1 MKEPYVGLFA
11 QAETWKEK
19 INFGYADSIK
29 SAYGEDLSI
38 FFGPNEERTPIKLL
52 EPEDYQRKLSLIKRA
67 NLPNL
72 NVSKGAL
79 NLESMGTVD
88 FVTAFKMALDAM
100 HSIIDTETGK
110 PVLYG
115 VQLQEYNLEEAVMN
129 GLAVDQSLVAMN
141 MKAQRVIYLW
151 RMFEIAMNF
160 DSSLVFGAK
169 GRFAADEERVFLND
183 GMQGSMALAL
193 HGVKTLI
200 VGFSMKDMPYIDFN
214 QFLACNGEVVPI
226 TDYDFLKNHNNRA
239 IEMLKANL
247 DVKLEDQPAYNL
259 SKVLNDVNITLVPES
274 ATPGAGETKHT
285 AHLQKHFKEFCKDSY
300 SNRFAFQ
307 MALKCVRN
315 AWHFSAIDHAPV
327 WGLAEMFSQMP
338 KKAVT
343 DDLLIKIGQV
353 MSERWSSSSKVWTDV
368 LKGIR
373 SQYPEKTKSGK
384 YTKWKDHRFTSGS
397 NRGLMI
403 AAAIKSLI
411 DNREAHI
418 QLQPGKQKGYDI
430 KLPVVTKGGVDFII
444 DVPYVYSDAGGKISE
459 FSNHTVKIDVDQF
472 NNKSQKNDAD
482 ELADF
487 M

>member
-1 MKEPYVGLFA
+1 
-11 QAETWKEK
+11 
-19 INFGYADSIK
+19 
-29 SAYGEDLSI
+29 
-38 FFGPNEERTPIKLL
+38 
-52 EPEDYQRKLSLIKRA
+52 
-67 NLPNL
+67 
-72 NVSKGAL
+72 
-79 NLESMGTVD
+79 
-88 FVTAFKMALDAM
+88 
-100 HSIIDTETGK
+100 
-110 PVLYG
+110 
-115 VQLQEYNLEEAVMN
+115 
-129 GLAVDQSLVAMN
+129 MN

-169 GRFAADEERVFLND
+169 GRYAADEERVFLND

-214 QFLACNGEVVPI
+214 QFLACNADVVPI
-226 TDYDFLKNHNNRA
+226 TDYDFVKVRNNRA
-239 IEMLKANL
+239 MSMLTAGL

-259 SKVLNDVNITLVPES
+259 SKVLSDVNITLVPES

-327 WGLAEMFSQMP
+327 WGLTELFTQMP
-338 KKAVT
+338 KKSVT

-353 MSERWSSSSKVWTDV
+353 MSERWSSSGKVWTDV
-368 LKGIR
+368 LKSIR

-384 YTKWKDHRFTSGS
+384 YTEWKDHRFTSGS

-418 QLQPGKQKGYDI
+418 QSQPGKQKGYDL
-430 KLPVVTKGGVDFII
+430 KLPVVEKGGADFAI
-444 DVPYVYSDAGGKISE
+444 DMPYVYTDANGKVAEYTSIIE
-459 FSNHTVKIDVDQF
+459 VDAF
-472 NNKSQKNDAD
+472 NNKAQKHEDDKFA
-482 ELADF
+482 EF

>member
-1 MKEPYVGLFA
+1 MKEPYVSLFNYVDN
-11 QAETWKEK
+11 WKK
-19 INFGYADSIK
+19 SIINGYADSIQ

-38 FFGPNEERTPIKLL
+38 FFGPKEERTPIKFL
-52 EPEDYQRKLSLIKRA
+52 EPEDYQRKLQLIKRA
-67 NLPNL
+67 TLPKL

-88 FVTAFKMALDAM
+88 FVTAFKMALDALNA
-100 HSIIDTETGK
+100 INDPETGK

-115 VQLQEYNLEEAVMN
+115 VQLQSYNLDEAVMN

-169 GRFAADEERVFLND
+169 GRYAADEERVFLND

-214 QFLACNGEVVPI
+214 QFLACNADVVPI
-226 TDYDFLKNHNNRA
+226 TDYDFVKVRNNRA
-239 IEMLKANL
+239 RAMLQAGL

-259 SKVLNDVNITLVPES
+259 MRVFDNVSITPVPES

-285 AHLQKHFKEFCKDSY
+285 AHKQKHFKEFCKDNY
-300 SNRFAFQ
+300 SNRFAFE

-327 WGLAEMFSQMP
+327 WGLTELFAQMP

-353 MSERWSSSSKVWTDV
+353 MSERWSSSSRVWTDV

-373 SQYPEKTKSGK
+373 TQYPEKTKSGK
-384 YTKWKDHRFTSGS
+384 YTEWKDHRFTSGS

-418 QLQPGKQKGYDI
+418 QLQPGKQKGYDL
-430 KLPVVTKGGVDFII
+430 KLPVVEKGGVDFTI
-444 DVPYVYSDAGGKISE
+444 DMPYVY
-459 FSNHTVKIDVDQF
+459 TDVDGKVAEYTQMLTVDDF
-472 NNKSQKNDAD
+472 NNKAQKHEDDKFA
-482 ELADF
+482 EF

>member
-1 MKEPYVGLFA
+1 MKEPYVSLFNYVDN
-11 QAETWKEK
+11 WKK
-19 INFGYADSIK
+19 SIVNGYADSIQ

-38 FFGPNEERTPIKLL
+38 FFGPKEERTPIKFL
-52 EPEDYQRKLSLIKRA
+52 EPEDYQRKLQLIKRA
-67 NLPNL
+67 NLPKL

-88 FVTAFKMALDAM
+88 FVTAFKMALDALNAVV
-100 HSIIDTETGK
+100 DPETGK

-115 VQLQEYNLEEAVMN
+115 VQLQSYNLDEAVMN

-169 GRFAADEERVFLND
+169 GRYAADEERVFLND

-214 QFLACNGEVVPI
+214 QFLACNADVVPI
-226 TDYDFLKNHNNRA
+226 TDYDFVKVRNNRA
-239 IEMLKANL
+239 RAMLQAGL

-259 SKVLNDVNITLVPES
+259 MRVFDNVNITPVPES

-285 AHLQKHFKEFCKDSY
+285 AHMQKHFKEFCKDNY
-300 SNRFAFQ
+300 SNRFAFE

-327 WGLAEMFSQMP
+327 WGLTELFTQMP
-338 KKAVT
+338 KKSVT

-353 MSERWSSSSKVWTDV
+353 MSERWSSSSKVWSDV

-384 YTKWKDHRFTSGS
+384 YTEWKDHRFTSGS

-411 DNREAHI
+411 DNREQHI
-418 QLQPGKQKGYDI
+418 QAQPGKQKGYDLVI
-430 KLPVVTKGGVDFII
+430 PTVVKGGSDFTI
-444 DVPYVYSDAGGKISE
+444 DVPYVYTDTNGNVAEYS
-459 FSNHTVKIDVDQF
+459 TLIDVDAF
-472 NNKSQKNDAD
+472 NNKAQKQEDDKFA
-482 ELADF
+482 EF

>member
-1 MKEPYVGLFA
+1 
-11 QAETWKEK
+11 
-19 INFGYADSIK
+19 
-29 SAYGEDLSI
+29 
-38 FFGPNEERTPIKLL
+38 
-52 EPEDYQRKLSLIKRA
+52 
-67 NLPNL
+67 
-72 NVSKGAL
+72 
-79 NLESMGTVD
+79 MGTVD

-373 SQYPEKTKSGK
+373 LQYPEKTKSGK

-411 DNREAHI
+411 DNREGHI

-430 KLPVVTKGGVDFII
+430 KLPVVTKGGVDFTI

>member
-1 MKEPYVGLFA
+1 MKEPYKSMFNDV
-11 QAETWKEK
+11 EHWKNRIK
-19 INFGYADSIK
+19 FGYAESIK

-38 FFGPNEERTPIKLL
+38 FFGPAEEQIPIRLL
-52 EPEDYQRKLSLIKRA
+52 EPEDYNRKLNLIKRA

-88 FVTAFKMALDAM
+88 FVTAFKMALDAL
-100 HSIIDTETGK
+100 HAIIDPETGK

-115 VQLQEYNLEEAVMN
+115 VKLQSYNLEEAVMN
-129 GLAVDQSLVAMN
+129 GLAVDQNLVAMN

-169 GRFAADEERVFLND
+169 GRYSADEERVFLND

-200 VGFSMKDMPYIDFN
+200 VGFSMKDLPHIDFN
-214 QFLACNGEVVPI
+214 QFLACATGNIPI
-226 TDYDFLKNHNNRA
+226 TDYDLLKVRNNRA
-239 IEMLKANL
+239 MSMLQQGF

-259 SKVLNDVNITLVPES
+259 MKVLNDVNITLVPES
-274 ATPGAGETKHT
+274 STAGAGQSKHT

-315 AWHFSAIDHAPV
+315 AWHFSAVDHAPV
-327 WGLAEMFSQMP
+327 WGLTELFNQMP
-338 KKAVT
+338 KKEVT

-353 MSERWSSSSKVWTDV
+353 MSERWSSSGKVWGDV
-368 LKGIR
+368 LKSIR
-373 SQYPEKTKSGK
+373 SQYPEKTSGGK
-384 YTKWKDHRFTSGS
+384 YTEWKDHRFTSGA

-403 AAAIKSLI
+403 AAAIKSLV
-411 DNREAHI
+411 DNREAYI
-418 QLQPGKQKGYDI
+418 RSQPGKQKGYDL
-430 KLPVVTKGGVDFII
+430 KLPTPTKGGLEFKISM
-444 DVPYVYSDAGGKISE
+444 PYVYTNVAGKVEE
-459 FSNHTVKIDVDQF
+459 FALDMQESIKETKPVINEDKF
-472 NNKSQKNDAD
+472 A
-482 ELADF
+482 EF

>member
-1 MKEPYVGLFA
+1 MKEPYVSLFNYVDD
-11 QAETWKEK
+11 WKK
-19 INFGYADSIK
+19 KVKFGYADSIK

-38 FFGPNEERTPIKLL
+38 FFGPEEERTPIKFL

-67 NLPNL
+67 TIPNL
-72 NVSKGAL
+72 NVSKGTL

-100 HSIIDTETGK
+100 HSIIDPETGK

-115 VQLQEYNLEEAVMN
+115 VQLQKYDLEEAVMN

-169 GRFAADEERVFLND
+169 GRYAADEERVFLND

-214 QFLACNGEVVPI
+214 QFLACNAEVIPI
-226 TDYDFLKNHNNRA
+226 TDYDFVKVRNNRA
-239 IEMLKANL
+239 MSMLTVGL

-259 SKVLNDVNITLVPES
+259 TKVLNDVNIRLVPES

-285 AHLQKHFKEFCKDSY
+285 AHMQKHFKEFCKDSY
-300 SNRFAFQ
+300 TNRFAFQ

-327 WGLAEMFSQMP
+327 WGLTELFSQMP

-353 MSERWSSSSKVWTDV
+353 MSERWSSSSKVWGDI
-368 LKGIR
+368 LKSIR
-373 SQYPEKTKSGK
+373 DQYPEKTKSGK
-384 YTKWKDHRFTSGS
+384 YTEWKDHRYTTGT

-411 DNREAHI
+411 DNREAYI
-418 QLQPGKQKGYDI
+418 QSQPGKQKGYDL
-430 KLPVVTKGGVDFII
+430 KLPTPEKGGLNFVI
-444 DVPYVYSDAGGKISE
+444 DMPYVFTDLNGKVAEYTTFIDTDSSNKMQKHDVKFAE
-459 FSNHTVKIDVDQF
+459 F
-472 NNKSQKNDAD
+472 
-482 ELADF
+482 

>member
-1 MKEPYVGLFA
+1 MKEPYVSLFNYVDN
-11 QAETWKEK
+11 WKK
-19 INFGYADSIK
+19 SINFGYADSIK

-38 FFGPNEERTPIKLL
+38 FFGPEEERTPIKFL

-67 NLPNL
+67 TLPNL

-88 FVTAFKMALDAM
+88 FITAFKMALDAM
-100 HSIIDTETGK
+100 HSIIDPETGK

-115 VQLQEYNLEEAVMN
+115 VQLQSYNLDEAVMN

-169 GRFAADEERVFLND
+169 GRYAADEERVFLND

-214 QFLACNGEVVPI
+214 QFLACNADVVPI
-226 TDYDFLKNHNNRA
+226 TDYDFVKVRNNRA
-239 IEMLKANL
+239 RAMLQAGL

-259 SKVLNDVNITLVPES
+259 MRVFDNVNITPVPES

-285 AHLQKHFKEFCKDSY
+285 AHMQKHFKEFCKDNY
-300 SNRFAFQ
+300 SNRFAFE

-315 AWHFSAIDHAPV
+315 AWHFTAIDHAPV
-327 WGLAEMFSQMP
+327 WGLTELFTQMP

-353 MSERWSSSSKVWTDV
+353 MSERWSSSSRVWTDV

-373 SQYPEKTKSGK
+373 TQYPEKTKSGK
-384 YTKWKDHRFTSGS
+384 YTEWKDHRFTSGS

-418 QLQPGKQKGYDI
+418 QLQPGKQKGYDLSI
-430 KLPVVTKGGVDFII
+430 PTITKGGSDFTI
-444 DVPYVYSDAGGKISE
+444 DVPYVYTDTNGNVAEYTSI
-459 FSNHTVKIDVDQF
+459 IDVDMF
-472 NNKSQKNDAD
+472 NNKSQKQEDDKFA
-482 ELADF
+482 EF

>member
-1 MKEPYVGLFA
+1 MKEPYTRLFNYVD
-11 QAETWKEK
+11 TWKES

-38 FFGPNEERTPIKLL
+38 FFGPEEERTPIKFL

-67 NLPNL
+67 TLPNL

-88 FVTAFKMALDAM
+88 FITAFKMALDAM
-100 HSIIDTETGK
+100 HSIIDPETGK

-115 VQLQEYNLEEAVMN
+115 VQLQSYNLDEAVMN

-169 GRFAADEERVFLND
+169 GRYAADEERVFLND

-214 QFLACNGEVVPI
+214 QFLACNADVVPI
-226 TDYDFLKNHNNRA
+226 TDYDFVKVRNNRA
-239 IEMLKANL
+239 RSMLQAGL

-259 SKVLNDVNITLVPES
+259 MRVFDNVSITPVPES

-285 AHLQKHFKEFCKDSY
+285 AHMQKHFKEFCKDNY
-300 SNRFAFQ
+300 SNRFAFE

-327 WGLAEMFSQMP
+327 WGLTELFAQMP

-353 MSERWSSSSKVWTDV
+353 MSERWSSSSRVWTDV

-373 SQYPEKTKSGK
+373 TQYPEKTKSGK
-384 YTKWKDHRFTSGS
+384 YTEWKDHRFTSGS

-418 QLQPGKQKGYDI
+418 QLQPGKQKGYDLSI
-430 KLPVVTKGGVDFII
+430 PTITKGGSDFTI
-444 DVPYVYSDAGGKISE
+444 DVPYVYTDTNGNVAEYTSI
-459 FSNHTVKIDVDQF
+459 IDVDMF
-472 NNKSQKNDAD
+472 NNKSQKQEDDKFA
-482 ELADF
+482 EF

>member
-1 MKEPYVGLFA
+1 M
-11 QAETWKEK
+11 
-19 INFGYADSIK
+19 
-29 SAYGEDLSI
+29 
-38 FFGPNEERTPIKLL
+38 
-52 EPEDYQRKLSLIKRA
+52 
-67 NLPNL
+67 PNL

-88 FVTAFKMALDAM
+88 FITAFKMALDAM
-100 HSIIDTETGK
+100 HNITDTETGK

-115 VQLQEYNLEEAVMN
+115 VQLQAYNLEEAVMN

-169 GRFAADEERVFLND
+169 GRYAADEERVFLND

-214 QFLACNGEVVPI
+214 QFLACNADVVPI
-226 TDYDFLKNHNNRA
+226 TDYDFVKVRNNRA
-239 IEMLKANL
+239 MSMLTAGL

-259 SKVLNDVNITLVPES
+259 SKVLSDVNITLVPES

-300 SNRFAFQ
+300 ANRFAFQ

-327 WGLAEMFSQMP
+327 WGLTELFTQMP
-338 KKAVT
+338 KKEVT
-343 DDLLIKIGQV
+343 DDLMIKIGQV

-368 LKGIR
+368 LKSIR

-418 QLQPGKQKGYDI
+418 QSQPGKQKGYDL
-430 KLPVVTKGGVDFII
+430 KLPTVAKGGVDFTIDIPYVYTDTNGKVAEYTTTII
-444 DVPYVYSDAGGKISE
+444 DVDA
-459 FSNHTVKIDVDQF
+459 F
-472 NNKSQKNDAD
+472 NNKAQKHEDDKFA
-482 ELADF
+482 EF

>member
-1 MKEPYVGLFA
+1 MKEPYVSLFNYVDN
-11 QAETWKEK
+11 WKK
-19 INFGYADSIK
+19 SINFGYADSIK

-38 FFGPNEERTPIKLL
+38 FFGPEEERTPIKFL
-52 EPEDYQRKLSLIKRA
+52 EPEDYQRKLSLIKKA
-67 NLPNL
+67 TMPNL

-88 FVTAFKMALDAM
+88 FITAFKMALDAM
-100 HSIIDTETGK
+100 HNITDTETGK

-115 VQLQEYNLEEAVMN
+115 VQLQAYNLEEAVMN

-169 GRFAADEERVFLND
+169 GRYAADEERVFLND

-214 QFLACNGEVVPI
+214 QFLACNADVVPI
-226 TDYDFLKNHNNRA
+226 TDYDFVKVRNNRA
-239 IEMLKANL
+239 MSMLTAGL

-300 SNRFAFQ
+300 ANRFAFQ

-327 WGLAEMFSQMP
+327 WGLTELFTQMP
-338 KKAVT
+338 KKEVT
-343 DDLLIKIGQV
+343 DDLMIKIGQV

-368 LKGIR
+368 LKSIR

-418 QLQPGKQKGYDI
+418 QSQPGKQKGYDL
-430 KLPVVTKGGVDFII
+430 KLPTVAKGGVDFTI
-444 DVPYVYSDAGGKISE
+444 DVPYVYTDTNGKVAEYTTTI
-459 FSNHTVKIDVDQF
+459 IDVDAF
-472 NNKSQKNDAD
+472 NNKAQKHEDDKFA
-482 ELADF
+482 EF

>member
-19 INFGYADSIK
+19 IKFGFADDIK
-29 SAYGEDLSI
+29 SAYGEDLSV
-38 FFGPNEERTPIKLL
+38 FFGPKETRTPIKLL
-52 EPEDYQRKLSLIKRA
+52 EPEDYQRKLSKIKNFTNA
-67 NLPNL
+67 KY

-88 FVTAFKMALDAM
+88 FVTAFKMALNALNAIEDE
-100 HSIIDTETGK
+100 DGK

-214 QFLACNGEVVPI
+214 QFLACNGDVVPI
-226 TDYDFLKNHNNRA
+226 TVYDFVKVRNNRA
-239 IEMLKANL
+239 VSMLQSGL

-285 AHLQKHFKEFCKDSY
+285 AHMQKHFKEFCKDSY

-338 KKAVT
+338 KKNVT
-343 DDLLIKIGQV
+343 DDFLIKIGQV
-353 MSERWSSSSKVWTDV
+353 LQERWTSSSKVWGDILV
-368 LKGIR
+368 AIR
-373 SQYPEKTKSGK
+373 KQYPEKTKSGK
-384 YTKWKDHRFTSGS
+384 YTEWKDHRYTSGA

-403 AAAIKSLI
+403 AAAIKSLV
-411 DNREAHI
+411 DNRESYI
-418 QLQPGKQKGYDI
+418 QSLPGKQTGYNLNI
-430 KLPVVTKGGVDFII
+430 PVIAKGGLDFTIDITHVYNDVD
-444 DVPYVYSDAGGKISE
+444 GKVAEYTTVFEEAEQIAEVEQDDKYSE
-459 FSNHTVKIDVDQF
+459 F
-472 NNKSQKNDAD
+472 
-482 ELADF
+482 

>member
-1 MKEPYVGLFA
+1 MKEPYVSLFNYVDN
-11 QAETWKEK
+11 WKK
-19 INFGYADSIK
+19 SINFGYADSIK

-38 FFGPNEERTPIKLL
+38 FFGPEEERTPIKFL
-52 EPEDYQRKLSLIKRA
+52 EPEDYQRKLSLIKKA
-67 NLPNL
+67 TMPNL

-88 FVTAFKMALDAM
+88 FITAFKMALDAM
-100 HSIIDTETGK
+100 HNITDTETGK

-115 VQLQEYNLEEAVMN
+115 IQLQAYNLEEAVMN

-169 GRFAADEERVFLND
+169 GRYAADEERVFLND

-214 QFLACNGEVVPI
+214 QFLACNADVVPI
-226 TDYDFLKNHNNRA
+226 TDYDFVKVRNNRA
-239 IEMLKANL
+239 MSMLTAGL

-259 SKVLNDVNITLVPES
+259 SKVLSDVNITLVPES

-300 SNRFAFQ
+300 ANRFAFQ

-327 WGLAEMFSQMP
+327 WGLTELFTQMP
-338 KKAVT
+338 KKEVT
-343 DDLLIKIGQV
+343 DDLMIKIGQV

-368 LKGIR
+368 LKAIR
-373 SQYPEKTKSGK
+373 LQYPEKTKSGK
-384 YTKWKDHRFTSGS
+384 YTEWKDHRFTSGS

-418 QLQPGKQKGYDI
+418 QSQPGKQKGYDL
-430 KLPVVTKGGVDFII
+430 KLPVVEKGGANFTIDMPYVYTDTNGKVAEYTSII
-444 DVPYVYSDAGGKISE
+444 DVDS
-459 FSNHTVKIDVDQF
+459 F
-472 NNKSQKNDAD
+472 NNKAQKHEDDKFA
-482 ELADF
+482 EF

>member
-1 MKEPYVGLFA
+1 MKEPYVSLFNYVDN
-11 QAETWKEK
+11 WKQS
-19 INFGYADSIK
+19 INFGYAESIK

-38 FFGPNEERTPIKLL
+38 FFGPEEERTPIKFL

-67 NLPNL
+67 TLPNL

-88 FVTAFKMALDAM
+88 FITAFKMALDAM

-115 VQLQEYNLEEAVMN
+115 VQLQSYNLDEAVMN

-169 GRFAADEERVFLND
+169 GRYAADEERVFLND

-214 QFLACNGEVVPI
+214 QFLACNADVVPI
-226 TDYDFLKNHNNRA
+226 TDYDFVKVRNNRA
-239 IEMLKANL
+239 RAMLQAGL

-259 SKVLNDVNITLVPES
+259 MRVFDNVSIKPVPES

-285 AHLQKHFKEFCKDSY
+285 AHMQKHFKEFCKDNY
-300 SNRFAFQ
+300 SNRFAFE

-327 WGLAEMFSQMP
+327 WGLTELFAQMP

-368 LKGIR
+368 LKSIR
-373 SQYPEKTKSGK
+373 SQYPEKTKTGK
-384 YTKWKDHRFTSGS
+384 YTQWKDHRFTSGS

-418 QLQPGKQKGYDI
+418 QLQPGKQKGYDL
-430 KLPVVTKGGVDFII
+430 KLPTVAKGGVEFTMDIPYVFTDTNGNVAEYTSII
-444 DVPYVYSDAGGKISE
+444 DVDS
-459 FSNHTVKIDVDQF
+459 F
-472 NNKSQKNDAD
+472 NNKAQKHEDDKFA
-482 ELADF
+482 EF

>member
-1 MKEPYVGLFA
+1 MKEPYVSLFNYVDD
-11 QAETWKEK
+11 WKK
-19 INFGYADSIK
+19 KVKFGYADSIK

-38 FFGPNEERTPIKLL
+38 FFGPEEERTPIKFL

-67 NLPNL
+67 TIPNL

-100 HSIIDTETGK
+100 HSIIDPETGK

-115 VQLQEYNLEEAVMN
+115 VQLQKYDLEEAVMN

-169 GRFAADEERVFLND
+169 GRYAADEERVFLND

-214 QFLACNGEVVPI
+214 QFLACNAEVIPI
-226 TDYDFLKNHNNRA
+226 TDYDFVKVRNNRA
-239 IEMLKANL
+239 MSMLTVGL

-259 SKVLNDVNITLVPES
+259 TKVLNDVNIRLVPES

-285 AHLQKHFKEFCKDSY
+285 AHMQKHFKEFCKDSY
-300 SNRFAFQ
+300 TNRFAFQ

-327 WGLAEMFSQMP
+327 WGLTELFSQMP

-353 MSERWSSSSKVWTDV
+353 MSERWSSSSKVWGDI
-368 LKGIR
+368 LKSIR
-373 SQYPEKTKSGK
+373 DQYPEKTKSGK
-384 YTKWKDHRFTSGS
+384 YTEWKDHRYTTGT

-411 DNREAHI
+411 DNREAYI
-418 QLQPGKQKGYDI
+418 QSQPGKQKGYDL
-430 KLPVVTKGGVDFII
+430 KLPTPEKGGLNFVI
-444 DVPYVYSDAGGKISE
+444 DMPYVFTDLNGKVAEYTTFIDTDSSNKMQKHDVKFAE
-459 FSNHTVKIDVDQF
+459 F
-472 NNKSQKNDAD
+472 
-482 ELADF
+482 

>member
-1 MKEPYVGLFA
+1 MREPYVSLFNYVDN
-11 QAETWKEK
+11 WKKSIE
-19 INFGYADSIK
+19 FGYADQIK

-38 FFGPNEERTPIKLL
+38 FFGPKEERTPIKFL
-52 EPEDYQRKLSLIKRA
+52 EPEDYQRKLQLIKRA

-88 FVTAFKMALDAM
+88 FVTAFKMALDAL
-100 HSIIDTETGK
+100 HSIIDPETNK

-115 VQLQEYNLEEAVMN
+115 IELQTYNLEEAVMT
-129 GLAVDQSLVAMN
+129 GLAVDQSIVAMN

-169 GRFAADEERVFLND
+169 GRYAADEERVFLND

-193 HGVKTLI
+193 HGVKSLI
-200 VGFSMKDMPYIDFN
+200 VGFSQKDMPYIDFN
-214 QFLACNGEVVPI
+214 QFLACNADVVPI
-226 TDYDFLKNHNNRA
+226 TDYDFIKVRNNRA
-239 IEMLKANL
+239 RAMLSSGL

-259 SKVLNDVNITLVPES
+259 TRVLEDVNITLVPES

-285 AHLQKHFKEFCKDSY
+285 AHMQKHFKEFCKDNY

-315 AWHFSAIDHAPV
+315 AWHFSAVDHAPV
-327 WGLAEMFSQMP
+327 WGLTEMFSQMP
-338 KKAVT
+338 KKEVT

-353 MSERWSSSSKVWTDV
+353 MSERWSSSGKVWGDV
-368 LKGIR
+368 LKAIR
-373 SQYPEKTKSGK
+373 AQYPEKTKSGK
-384 YTKWKDHRFTSGS
+384 YTEWKDHRFTAGV

-403 AAAIKSLI
+403 AAAIKSLV
-411 DNREAHI
+411 DNREAYI
-418 QLQPGKQKGYDI
+418 RSQPGKQKGYDL
-430 KLPVVTKGGVDFII
+430 KLPTPEKGGLDFQISI
-444 DVPYVYSDAGGKISE
+444 PYVYTASTGKLEE
-459 FSNHTVKIDVDQF
+459 FAQETKITA
-472 NNKSQKNDAD
+472 KKAEPLTID
-482 ELADF
+482 EDKFAEF

>member
-1 MKEPYVGLFA
+1 MKEPFVGLFA
-11 QAETWKEK
+11 QADTWKEK
-19 INFGYADSIK
+19 ITFGYADTIK
-29 SAYGEDLSI
+29 SAYGEDLSV
-38 FFGPNEERTPIKLL
+38 FFGPEEERTPIKFLA
-52 EPEDYQRKLSLIKRA
+52 PSDYDRKLKAIRTA
-67 NLPNL
+67 NLPKL

-100 HSIIDTETGK
+100 HSIIDPETGK
-110 PVLYG
+110 PVLWG
-115 VQLQEYNLEEAVMN
+115 VQLQSYNLEEAVMN

-169 GRFAADEERVFLND
+169 GRYAADEERVFLND

-214 QFLACNGEVVPI
+214 QFLACNADVVPI
-226 TDYDFLKNHNNRA
+226 TDYDFVKVRNNRA
-239 IEMLKANL
+239 MAMLTAGL
-247 DVKLEDQPAYNL
+247 DVKLADQPAYNL
-259 SKVLNDVNITLVPES
+259 TKVLNDVNITLVPES

-285 AHLQKHFKEFCKDSY
+285 AHMQKHFKEFCKDEY
-300 SNRFAFQ
+300 TQRFAFQ

-327 WGLAEMFSQMP
+327 WGLTELFAQMP

-353 MSERWSSSSKVWTDV
+353 MSERWSSSSKVWSDV
-368 LKGIR
+368 LKSIR

-384 YTKWKDHRFTSGS
+384 YTEWKDHRFTSGS

-418 QLQPGKQKGYDI
+418 QSLPGKQKGYDL
-430 KLPVVTKGGVDFII
+430 KLPTVAKGGADFTI
-444 DVPYVYSDAGGKISE
+444 DVPYVYTDTNGNVSE
-459 FSNHTVKIDVDQF
+459 YTSIVDVDAF
-472 NNKSQKNDAD
+472 NNKAQKQEDDKFA
-482 ELADF
+482 EF

>member
-1 MKEPYVGLFA
+1 MKEPYVSLFNYVDN
-11 QAETWKEK
+11 WKK
-19 INFGYADSIK
+19 SIVNGYADSIQ

-38 FFGPNEERTPIKLL
+38 FFGPKEERTPIKFL
-52 EPEDYQRKLSLIKRA
+52 EPEDYQRKLQLIKRA
-67 NLPNL
+67 NLPKL

-88 FVTAFKMALDAM
+88 FVTAFKMALDALNAVV
-100 HSIIDTETGK
+100 DPETGK

-115 VQLQEYNLEEAVMN
+115 VQLQSYNLDEAVMN

-169 GRFAADEERVFLND
+169 GRYAADEERVFLND

-214 QFLACNGEVVPI
+214 QFLACNADVVPI
-226 TDYDFLKNHNNRA
+226 TDYDFVKVRNNRA
-239 IEMLKANL
+239 RAMLQAGL

-259 SKVLNDVNITLVPES
+259 MRVFDNVNITPVPES

-285 AHLQKHFKEFCKDSY
+285 AHMQKHFKEFCKDNY
-300 SNRFAFQ
+300 SNRFAFE

-327 WGLAEMFSQMP
+327 WGLTELFTQMP
-338 KKAVT
+338 KKSVT

-353 MSERWSSSSKVWTDV
+353 MSERWSSSSKVWSDV

-384 YTKWKDHRFTSGS
+384 YTEWKDHRFTSGS

-411 DNREAHI
+411 DNREQHI
-418 QLQPGKQKGYDI
+418 QAQPGKQKGYDLVI
-430 KLPVVTKGGVDFII
+430 PTVVKGGSDFTI
-444 DVPYVYSDAGGKISE
+444 DVPYVYTDTNGNVAEYSSI
-459 FSNHTVKIDVDQF
+459 IDVDAF
-472 NNKSQKNDAD
+472 NNKAQKQEDDKFA
-482 ELADF
+482 EF

>member
-1 MKEPYVGLFA
+1 
-11 QAETWKEK
+11 
-19 INFGYADSIK
+19 
-29 SAYGEDLSI
+29 
-38 FFGPNEERTPIKLL
+38 
-52 EPEDYQRKLSLIKRA
+52 
-67 NLPNL
+67 
-72 NVSKGAL
+72 
-79 NLESMGTVD
+79 
-88 FVTAFKMALDAM
+88 
-100 HSIIDTETGK
+100 
-110 PVLYG
+110 
-115 VQLQEYNLEEAVMN
+115 MN
-129 GLAVDQSLVAMN
+129 GLAVDQTLVAMN

-169 GRFAADEERVFLND
+169 GRYAADEERVFLND

-214 QFLACNGEVVPI
+214 QFLACNADVVPI
-226 TDYDFLKNHNNRA
+226 TDYDFVKVRNNRA
-239 IEMLKANL
+239 RAMLQAGL

-259 SKVLNDVNITLVPES
+259 MRVFDNVNIKTVPES

-285 AHLQKHFKEFCKDSY
+285 AHMQKHFKEFCKDNY
-300 SNRFAFQ
+300 SNRFAFE

-315 AWHFSAIDHAPV
+315 AWHFSAVDHAPV
-327 WGLAEMFSQMP
+327 WGLTELFSQMP

-353 MSERWSSSSKVWTDV
+353 MSERWSSSSKVWSDV

-373 SQYPEKTKSGK
+373 AQYPEKTKSGK
-384 YTKWKDHRFTSGS
+384 YTEWKDHRFTSGS

-403 AAAIKSLI
+403 AAAIKSLV

-418 QLQPGKQKGYDI
+418 QAQPGKQKGYDI
-430 KLPVVTKGGVDFII
+430 MLPVVEKGGLDFTIDMPYVYTDTNGKVAEYTSII
-444 DVPYVYSDAGGKISE
+444 DVDA
-459 FSNHTVKIDVDQF
+459 F
-472 NNKSQKNDAD
+472 NNKAQKHEEDKFA
-482 ELADF
+482 EF

>member
-1 MKEPYVGLFA
+1 MKEPYVSLFNYVDN
-11 QAETWKEK
+11 WKK
-19 INFGYADSIK
+19 SIVNGYADSIQ

-38 FFGPNEERTPIKLL
+38 FFGPKEERTPIKFL
-52 EPEDYQRKLSLIKRA
+52 EPEDYQRKLQLIKRA
-67 NLPNL
+67 NLPKL

-88 FVTAFKMALDAM
+88 FVTAFKMALDALNAVV
-100 HSIIDTETGK
+100 DPETGK

-115 VQLQEYNLEEAVMN
+115 VQLQSYNLDEAVMN

-169 GRFAADEERVFLND
+169 GRYAADEERVFLND

-214 QFLACNGEVVPI
+214 QFLACNADVVPI
-226 TDYDFLKNHNNRA
+226 TDYDFVKVRNNRA
-239 IEMLKANL
+239 RAMLQAGL

-259 SKVLNDVNITLVPES
+259 MRVFDNVNITPVPES

-285 AHLQKHFKEFCKDSY
+285 AHMQKHFKEFCKDNY
-300 SNRFAFQ
+300 SNRFAFE

-327 WGLAEMFSQMP
+327 WGLTELFTQMP
-338 KKAVT
+338 KKSVT

-353 MSERWSSSSKVWTDV
+353 MSERWSSSSKVWSDV

-373 SQYPEKTKSGK
+373 TQYPEKTKSGK
-384 YTKWKDHRFTSGS
+384 YTEWKDHRFTSGS

-411 DNREAHI
+411 DNREQHI
-418 QLQPGKQKGYDI
+418 QAQPGKQKGYDLVI
-430 KLPVVTKGGVDFII
+430 PTVVKGGSDFTI
-444 DVPYVYSDAGGKISE
+444 DVPYVYTDTNGNVAEYSSI
-459 FSNHTVKIDVDQF
+459 IDVDAF
-472 NNKSQKNDAD
+472 NNKAQKQEDDKFA
-482 ELADF
+482 EF

>member
-1 MKEPYVGLFA
+1 MKEPYVSLFNYVDN
-11 QAETWKEK
+11 WKQSIK
-19 INFGYADSIK
+19 FGYADSIK

-38 FFGPNEERTPIKLL
+38 FFGPEEERTPIKFL

-88 FVTAFKMALDAM
+88 FVTAFKMALDAL
-100 HSIIDTETGK
+100 HAIIDPETGK

-115 VQLQEYNLEEAVMN
+115 VQLQTYNLDEAVMN

-169 GRFAADEERVFLND
+169 GRYAADEERVFLND

-214 QFLACNGEVVPI
+214 QFLACNAEVVPI
-226 TDYDFLKNHNNRA
+226 TDYDFIKVRNNRA
-239 IEMLKANL
+239 MAMLQAGL

-259 SKVLNDVNITLVPES
+259 MKVLGDVNITLVPES
-274 ATPGAGETKHT
+274 ATPGAGESKHT
-285 AHLQKHFKEFCKDSY
+285 MHLQKHFKEFCKDNY
-300 SNRFAFQ
+300 KDRFAFQ

-315 AWHFSAIDHAPV
+315 AWHFSAVDHAPV
-327 WGLAEMFSQMP
+327 WGLTEMFSQMP
-338 KKAVT
+338 KKQVT

-353 MSERWSSSSKVWTDV
+353 MSERWSSSGKVWGDI
-368 LKGIR
+368 LKAIR
-373 SQYPEKTKSGK
+373 AQYPEKTKGGK
-384 YTKWKDHRFTSGS
+384 YTEWKDHRFTAGA

-403 AAAIKSLI
+403 AAAIKSLA
-411 DNREAHI
+411 DNREEYVRS
-418 QLQPGKQKGYDI
+418 QPGKQKGYDI
-430 KLPVVTKGGVDFII
+430 KLPTPTKGGLDFEINI
-444 DVPYVYSDAGGKISE
+444 PYVYTDATGKVAEYSANKVVVE
-459 FSNHTVKIDVDQF
+459 TTVNEEEKF
-472 NNKSQKNDAD
+472 
-482 ELADF
+482 ADF

>member
-1 MKEPYVGLFA
+1 MKEPYVSLFNYVDN
-11 QAETWKEK
+11 WKK
-19 INFGYADSIK
+19 SINFGYADSIK

-38 FFGPNEERTPIKLL
+38 FFGPEEERTPIKFL
-52 EPEDYQRKLSLIKRA
+52 EPEDYQRKLSLIKKA
-67 NLPNL
+67 TMPNL

-88 FVTAFKMALDAM
+88 FITAFKMALDAM
-100 HSIIDTETGK
+100 HNITDTETGK

-115 VQLQEYNLEEAVMN
+115 VQLQAYNLEEAVMN

-169 GRFAADEERVFLND
+169 GRYAADEERVFLND

-214 QFLACNGEVVPI
+214 QFLACNADVVPI
-226 TDYDFLKNHNNRA
+226 TDYDFVKVRNNRA
-239 IEMLKANL
+239 MSMLTAGL

-259 SKVLNDVNITLVPES
+259 SKVLSDVNITLVPES

-300 SNRFAFQ
+300 ANRFAFQ

-327 WGLAEMFSQMP
+327 WGLTELFTQMP
-338 KKAVT
+338 KKEVT
-343 DDLLIKIGQV
+343 DDLMIKIGQV

-368 LKGIR
+368 LKSIR

-418 QLQPGKQKGYDI
+418 QSQPGKQKGYDL
-430 KLPVVTKGGVDFII
+430 KLPTVAKGGVDFTIDIPYVYTDTNGKVAEYTTTII
-444 DVPYVYSDAGGKISE
+444 DVDA
-459 FSNHTVKIDVDQF
+459 F
-472 NNKSQKNDAD
+472 NNKAQKHEDDKFA
-482 ELADF
+482 EF

>member
-1 MKEPYVGLFA
+1 MKEPYVSLFNYVDN
-11 QAETWKEK
+11 WKK
-19 INFGYADSIK
+19 SIINGYADSIQ

-38 FFGPNEERTPIKLL
+38 FFGPKEERTPIKFL
-52 EPEDYQRKLSLIKRA
+52 EPEDYQRKLQLIKRA
-67 NLPNL
+67 TLPKL

-88 FVTAFKMALDAM
+88 FVTAFKMALDALNA
-100 HSIIDTETGK
+100 INDPETGK

-115 VQLQEYNLEEAVMN
+115 VQLQSYNLDEAVMN

-169 GRFAADEERVFLND
+169 GRYAADEERVFLND

-214 QFLACNGEVVPI
+214 QFLACNADVVPI
-226 TDYDFLKNHNNRA
+226 TDYDFVKVRNNRA
-239 IEMLKANL
+239 RAMLQAGL

-259 SKVLNDVNITLVPES
+259 MRVFDNVNITPVPES

-285 AHLQKHFKEFCKDSY
+285 AHMQKHFKEFCKDNY
-300 SNRFAFQ
+300 SNRFAFE

-315 AWHFSAIDHAPV
+315 AWHFTAIDHAPV
-327 WGLAEMFSQMP
+327 WGLTELFTQMP

-373 SQYPEKTKSGK
+373 LQYPEKTKSGK
-384 YTKWKDHRFTSGS
+384 YTQWKDHRFTSGS

-403 AAAIKSLI
+403 ASAIKSLI

-418 QLQPGKQKGYDI
+418 QSQPGKQKGYDL
-430 KLPVVTKGGVDFII
+430 KLPVIAKGGVDFAM
-444 DVPYVYSDAGGKISE
+444 DVPYVYTDTNGKVAEYTSI
-459 FSNHTVKIDVDQF
+459 IDVDAF
-472 NNKSQKNDAD
+472 NNKAQKQDDDKFA
-482 ELADF
+482 EF

>member
-115 VQLQEYNLEEAVMN
+115 VQLQAYNLEEAVMN

-214 QFLACNGEVVPI
+214 QFLACNADVVPI
-226 TDYDFLKNHNNRA
+226 TDYDFVKVRNNRA
-239 IEMLKANL
+239 RAMLQAGL

-259 SKVLNDVNITLVPES
+259 MRVFDNVSIKTVPES

-285 AHLQKHFKEFCKDSY
+285 AHMQKHFKEFCKDNY
-300 SNRFAFQ
+300 SNRFAFE

-327 WGLAEMFSQMP
+327 WGLAELFSQMP
-338 KKAVT
+338 KKEVT
-343 DDLLIKIGQV
+343 DDLLIKLGQV

-368 LKGIR
+368 LKSIR
-373 SQYPEKTKSGK
+373 SQYPEKTKTGK
-384 YTKWKDHRFTSGS
+384 YTKWKDHRFTAGS

-418 QLQPGKQKGYDI
+418 QAQPGKQKGYDL
-430 KLPVVTKGGVDFII
+430 KLPIVAKGGVNFNI
-444 DVPYVYSDAGGKISE
+444 DVPYVFTDLNGKVAEYTSII
-459 FSNHTVKIDVDQF
+459 NVDSF
-472 NNKSQKNDAD
+472 NNKAQKHEAD
-482 ELADF
+482 KFAEF

>member
-1 MKEPYVGLFA
+1 
-11 QAETWKEK
+11 
-19 INFGYADSIK
+19 
-29 SAYGEDLSI
+29 
-38 FFGPNEERTPIKLL
+38 
-52 EPEDYQRKLSLIKRA
+52 
-67 NLPNL
+67 
-72 NVSKGAL
+72 
-79 NLESMGTVD
+79 
-88 FVTAFKMALDAM
+88 
-100 HSIIDTETGK
+100 
-110 PVLYG
+110 
-115 VQLQEYNLEEAVMN
+115 MN

-169 GRFAADEERVFLND
+169 GRYAADEERVFLND

-214 QFLACNGEVVPI
+214 QFLACNADVVPI
-226 TDYDFLKNHNNRA
+226 TDYDFVKVRNNRA
-239 IEMLKANL
+239 RAMLQAGL

-259 SKVLNDVNITLVPES
+259 MRVFDNVSITPVPES

-285 AHLQKHFKEFCKDSY
+285 AHMQKHFKEFCKDNY
-300 SNRFAFQ
+300 SNRFAFE

-327 WGLAEMFSQMP
+327 WGLTELFAQMP

-373 SQYPEKTKSGK
+373 LQYPEKTKSGK
-384 YTKWKDHRFTSGS
+384 YTQWKDHRFTSGS

-403 AAAIKSLI
+403 ASAIKSLI

-418 QLQPGKQKGYDI
+418 QSQPGKQKGYDL
-430 KLPVVTKGGVDFII
+430 KLPVIAKGGVDFAM
-444 DVPYVYSDAGGKISE
+444 DVPYVYTDTNGKVAEYTSI
-459 FSNHTVKIDVDQF
+459 IDVDAF
-472 NNKSQKNDAD
+472 NNKAQKQDDDKFA
-482 ELADF
+482 EF

>member
-1 MKEPYVGLFA
+1 MKEPYVSLFNYVDN
-11 QAETWKEK
+11 WKK
-19 INFGYADSIK
+19 SINFGYAESIK

-38 FFGPNEERTPIKLL
+38 FFGPEEERTPIKFL

-67 NLPNL
+67 TIPNL

-88 FVTAFKMALDAM
+88 FITAFKMALDAM
-100 HSIIDTETGK
+100 HSIIDPETGK

-115 VQLQEYNLEEAVMN
+115 VQLQAYNLEEAVMN

-169 GRFAADEERVFLND
+169 GRYAADEERVFLND

-214 QFLACNGEVVPI
+214 QFLACNADVVPI
-226 TDYDFLKNHNNRA
+226 TVYDFVKVRNNRA
-239 IEMLKANL
+239 MSMLTAGL

-259 SKVLNDVNITLVPES
+259 SKVLSDVNITLVPES

-285 AHLQKHFKEFCKDSY
+285 AHLQKHFTEFCKDSY

-327 WGLAEMFSQMP
+327 WGLTELFSQMP
-338 KKAVT
+338 KKSVT

-368 LKGIR
+368 LKAIR

-384 YTKWKDHRFTSGS
+384 YTDWKDHRFTSGA

-403 AAAIKSLI
+403 AAAIKSLV

-418 QLQPGKQKGYDI
+418 QSQPGKQKGYDI
-430 KLPVVTKGGVDFII
+430 MLPMAEKGGLDFTIDMPYVYTDTNGKVAEYSSII
-444 DVPYVYSDAGGKISE
+444 DVDA
-459 FSNHTVKIDVDQF
+459 F
-472 NNKSQKNDAD
+472 NNKAQKHQEDKFA
-482 ELADF
+482 EF